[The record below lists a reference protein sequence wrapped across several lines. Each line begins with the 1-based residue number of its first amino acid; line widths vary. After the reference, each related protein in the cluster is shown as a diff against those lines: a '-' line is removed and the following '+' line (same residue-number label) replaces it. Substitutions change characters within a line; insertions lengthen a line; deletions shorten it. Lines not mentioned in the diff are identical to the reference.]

1 MVHVPQYV
9 AGGRHELKGIPASA
23 VIAAYHLASQLAPL
37 LPRAA
42 AYPLC
47 DRLGDQFWFCNP
59 PARRAVRDNLRHVL
73 GDEPPE
79 RLVRQVFRHGA
90 RNYYDTF
97 TIPTFSSQALL
108 DLVVVQSW
116 EHLDQAL
123 AAGGGAI
130 MVAVHLSSVA
140 LAGQVVAARSHAVT
154 SVVEPVEPPQLME
167 LLTRLRSGGGIR
179 VLPLGPDLTR
189 ELLAALRRNEVVGL
203 IMDRDI
209 AGTGV
214 TVEFFGSETRLP
226 GGAALLALRTGAPII
241 PAVAVRRADDRF
253 DGRVGPPI
261 EVERGADLRDSIR
274 LTTRRI
280 AQRFEQDIGA
290 QPEQWTVY
298 QPVWP
303 SPSGSGGRRPSA

>member
-1 MVHVPQYV
+1 VVHVPQYV
-9 AGGRHELKGIPASA
+9 AGGRRELTGIQASV
-23 VIAAYHLASQLAPL
+23 VIAAYRLASRLAPL

-47 DRLGDQFWFCNP
+47 DRLGDQFWRFNR

-73 GDEPPE
+73 GHSPPE
-79 RLVRQVFRHGA
+79 YLVRQVFRHGA

-97 TIPTFSSQALL
+97 IIPTLGSQALL
-108 DLVVVQSW
+108 DLVAVQGW
-116 EHLDQAL
+116 EHLDKAL

-130 MVAVHLSSVA
+130 MVAAHLSSVA
-140 LAGQVVAARSHAVT
+140 LAGQVVAARGHALT
-154 SVVEPVEPPQLME
+154 SVVEHVEPPELMG
-167 LLTRLRSGGGIR
+167 LLTRLRSGGGVR

-189 ELLAALRRNEVVGL
+189 ELLAVLRRNEVVGL

-209 AGTGV
+209 VGTGV

-226 GGAALLALRTGAPII
+226 GGAALLALRTGAPIL
-241 PAVAVRRADDRF
+241 PAVTVRRADDRF
-253 DGRVGPPI
+253 EGRVGPPI
-261 EVERGADLRDSIR
+261 AVERGADLRDSIR

-280 AQRFEQDIGA
+280 AERFEQDIAA
-290 QPEQWTVY
+290 QPDQWTVY

-303 SPSGSGGRRPSA
+303 SPSGGGGERSA